1 MTIFGNCIL
10 YWTQI
15 VCLLNTIYNFWVLS
29 VYTVY
34 WEQSVCLLG
43 TVCDSVYTVFWVQS
57 LYKVYW
63 VYSVC
68 LSGTVCIYS
77 LFGTICIYSL
87 LGKFCLSV
95 TCSYSLNI
103 QSVWIQSLCTVCR
116 YSLIVCQILFVYT
129 VYWVQFV
136 CLLGTVCIN
145 SLQGTM

>member
-1 MTIFGNCIL
+1 MYDYFWKLYI

-63 VYSVC
+63 VYSLC

-116 YSLIVCQILFVYT
+116 YSLIVC
-129 VYWVQFV
+129 
-136 CLLGTVCIN
+136 
-145 SLQGTM
+145 